1 MRELVDHTI
10 KARAFSDHLWHA
22 KGLENILVCMLLLLW
37 AGVDFKIPQICYPIT
52 GKALSIRS
60 SVQTPSASANDV
72 STLGSPKS
80 STQGNAA
87 RNLADLLPEL
97 IDMILNIYGRAAN
110 FAGEAMP
117 QLAMA
122 EYTIRSAKSLAAL
135 HLAHG
140 VLSAAALDHL
150 VRSVPFE
157 LASDLFVPKPTIRPT
172 KHDISSILFDALPY
186 SSEASRLTAI
196 DRLAILGGI
205 ASVFSSLG
213 FKRQKA
219 LIVKEF
225 IGVLIPALVQARKVG
240 AAEMGVHPTAGLA
253 EINMASELLG
263 GAKPLNS
270 GQTGSE
276 NNIERVL
283 EVVCRTY
290 GIPELDLSTKVDSS
304 DRQVQHS
311 TEPVESDLPSAASLQ
326 RLSDLAASR
335 SFGSLNLKL
344 DILRTCIDLSEA
356 LPTFEGVLHFTAAL
370 LRAAG
375 PARAPSFNAMGV
387 LVVLAKEEQVRLAT
401 NISRTINAAKT
412 IGLKHLETDYWDD
425 FLVRGVTLMEPP
437 PPKLLLRHRKTELEG
452 TRQQSKANGPFIHN
466 PFMKKPETLDAELV
480 LAAGE
485 QYEFIV
491 TLQNLYEFDLEIESL
506 KLACYGVELESLH
519 RDLWLGPWR
528 AQKFAITA
536 VARSTGTARVT
547 GCIVKIRGCRER
559 EFPIFREPWRA
570 AGETKIKGIGLR
582 AVEAPSSLPSSG
594 APASSDIKHATA
606 SPITS
611 SLVLTVLPQ
620 QPIARLSHISIPQ
633 SAVMVLEGERKIFS
647 MTVENLTDTTVD
659 FIHVS
664 LQDST
669 MAPLQAMLSNK
680 TVPPAE
686 FYEYERQLL
695 DPCVRLLH
703 SSERQPTQINPK
715 GQTTFQIEIL
725 GRYGLT
731 ECVAQFD
738 YAHLGVPSDQISDK
752 FYTRQLSVPI
762 AITVNAA
769 VQLHRIDIVPF
780 LGDFAWSNQHRQ
792 RAFSRTSSDKSTS
805 RRSLAKP
812 ADEGGN
818 PFKSLLGR
826 VGRRSN
832 DADHCLVLLDLRN
845 GWPNPLSI
853 SIQVREKSSGD
864 DTPDEEWRRA
874 YTVHSLI
881 QPGHVER
888 LLMLLPKTYL
898 KNPHLPIPSLNPVNQ
913 RQYVVSASNISPEV
927 ERANRELFWCR
938 EFLLS
943 NIRGS
948 WEDNSSG
955 RKGDIDLQGIRLS
968 SKMTEAMRL
977 DDIAVEMS
985 ITSGMN
991 GTANSVRQFGR
1002 SRFDINIDEQLVLTT
1017 KLYNRSA
1024 SPILPL
1030 LRLQPRLANQPHGV
1044 ALDLDKRFTCDGLLQ
1059 RPFPLLH
1066 PGQTAEAVLGICA
1079 SCAGH
1084 FEIGATVEEIQ
1095 PWHEERGC
1103 GDQNRT
1109 RADTGRLHD
1118 NLIGGIGKRTWHAS
1132 EVCSIVAKQPEV
1144 GWIEGVLTDMTESER
1159 RDRHE

>member
-1 MRELVDHTI
+1 MRP
-10 KARAFSDHLWHA
+10 SQ
-22 KGLENILVCMLLLLW
+22 
-37 AGVDFKIPQICYPIT
+37 IPQICYPIT

-60 SVQTPSASANDV
+60 SVQTPSASENDL

-80 STQGNAA
+80 SAQGGAA
-87 RNLADLLPEL
+87 RHLADLLPEL

-110 FAGEAMP
+110 FTGEAMP

-122 EYTIRSAKSLAAL
+122 ECTIRSAKSLAAL
-135 HLAHG
+135 HLANG
-140 VLSAAALDHL
+140 VLSVAALDHL
-150 VRSVPFE
+150 VRGVPFE
-157 LASDLFVPKPTIRPT
+157 PAPDLFVPKPTIRPT
-172 KHDISSILFDALPY
+172 KHDISSMLFDALAC
-186 SSEASRLTAI
+186 SSESSRLTAI

-213 FKRQKA
+213 LRRQKA
-219 LIVKEF
+219 LIIKEY
-225 IGVLIPALVQARKVG
+225 IAVLIPALVQARKVG

-253 EINMASELLG
+253 EINMASEQLG
-263 GAKPLNS
+263 GAKPLDS
-270 GQTGSE
+270 GQAVSE
-276 NNIERVL
+276 DNIERVL

-290 GIPELDLSTKVDSS
+290 GIPALELSTKADSS
-304 DRQVQHS
+304 DRQVQHL
-311 TEPVESDLPSAASLQ
+311 TEPVESDLQNAAPLQ

-344 DILRTCIDLSEA
+344 DVLRACIDLSEA
-356 LPTFEGVLHFTAAL
+356 LPNFKGVLHFTAAL

-375 PARAPSFNAMGV
+375 PARAPSFSTMGV

-401 NISRTINAAKT
+401 IVSRTISAAKT
-412 IGLKHLETDYWDD
+412 IGLKNLETDYWDD
-425 FLVRGVTLMEPP
+425 FLVRGVTLMEPSP
-437 PPKLLLRHRKTELEG
+437 SKLLLRHRKTELDG
-452 TRQQSKANGPFIHN
+452 TRQQSKTNGPFIHN
-466 PFMKKPETLDAELV
+466 PFMKKPENLDTEWV

-506 KLACYGVELESLH
+506 KLACHDVELESLH
-519 RDLWLGPWR
+519 SNLWLGPWR
-528 AQKFAITA
+528 AQKFAIPA

-547 GCIVKIRGCRER
+547 GCSVKIKGCRER

-570 AGETKIKGIGLR
+570 AIEKKIKGIGLR
-582 AVEAPSSLPSSG
+582 AVEAPSSLPLSG
-594 APASSDIKHATA
+594 ASTSSDTKNATT

-620 QPIARLSHISIPQ
+620 QPIVRLSHISIPQ

-647 MTVENLTDTTVD
+647 ITLENLTDTAVD

-669 MAPLQAMLSNK
+669 MAPHQALLSNK
-680 TVPPAE
+680 TLPPAE
-686 FYEYERQLL
+686 FYEHERQLL
-695 DPCVRLLH
+695 DPCVRLH
-703 SSERQPTQINPK
+703 RSGERQPTQINAK
-715 GQTTFQIEIL
+715 GQAMFQIEIL

-731 ECVAQFD
+731 ECVVQFN

-752 FYTRQLSVPI
+752 FYTRQVSVPV

-818 PFKSLLGR
+818 PFKGLLGR

-845 GWPNPLSI
+845 GWPNPLSV
-853 SIQVREKSSGD
+853 SVQVREKSSGD

-898 KNPHLPIPSLNPVNQ
+898 KNPHLPIPSLNPANQ

-927 ERANRELFWCR
+927 ELANRELFWCR
-938 EFLLS
+938 ESLLS

-948 WEDNSSG
+948 WEDSSSG
-955 RKGDIDLQGIRLS
+955 RRGEIDLRGIRLS

-985 ITSGMN
+985 VTAGMD

-1002 SRFDINIDEQLVLTT
+1002 SRFEITVDEQLILTT
-1017 KLYNRSA
+1017 RMYNRSA

-1030 LRLQPRLANQPHGV
+1030 LRLQPRLASQPHGV

-1095 PWHEERGC
+1095 PWYEERGS

-1118 NLIGGIGKRTWHAS
+1118 KLIGEVGKRTWHAS
-1132 EVCSIVAKQPEV
+1132 EVCSIVAKQPEA
-1144 GWIEGVLTDMTESER
+1144 GWVEDILADMAESER
-1159 RDRHE
+1159 